1 MQEMGDVMVDSIY
14 PEPQPDCTDRL
25 PVSWR
30 AIAAAWALVALL
42 MVLFTGAEAFAA
54 RHATAPGHARVAG
67 AVIPRHDPACADIPT
82 DACPGFALTL
92 AEMERNAYPLW

>member
-1 MQEMGDVMVDSIY
+1 MGDAMVDSIY
-14 PEPQPDCTDRL
+14 PEPQPDRIDWL

-54 RHATAPGHARVAG
+54 RHAAAPGHAHVAG

-82 DACPGFALTL
+82 DACPGL
-92 AEMERNAYPLW
+92 ATILEQMGRSGNPL

>member
-1 MQEMGDVMVDSIY
+1 MGDAMVDSIY
-14 PEPQPDCTDRL
+14 PEPQPDRFDWL

-42 MVLFTGAEAFAA
+42 MVFFTGAEAFAA
-54 RHATAPGHARVAG
+54 RHAAGSRHAHLTG

>member
-1 MQEMGDVMVDSIY
+1 MVDSIN
-14 PEPQPDCTDRL
+14 PERQPDCTDRL
-25 PVSWR
+25 PGSWR
-30 AIAAAWALVALL
+30 AVAAAWALVALL

-54 RHATAPGHARVAG
+54 RYATAPGHAHVAG